1 VIKPGVADFARR
13 SFARTGRHAMIKR
26 LQQMGIACA
35 GVVFLGLA
43 AGPALAADRQGT
55 VLSVDV
61 PGKKIVI
68 LDLQTSRDVD
78 VAVNDQ
84 TEFMTNTG
92 KPLMLQDLKRGDG
105 VGIAEIGGLAA
116 KVRVNQ
122 AELKGVVSTVNLTQ
136 QRLIVTEEFTNRDV
150 EVVLN
155 PNTRIETSDR
165 KSLTLKD
172 VKTGDGVGV
181 VYSGAAPVEV
191 MVNSKPPEL
200 NGHIKSIAADMRSI
214 VVTEIGTHID
224 VTVAVTPKTAI
235 VSSAGKTL
243 GMDALKKG
251 DGVGIAHQSSVASM
265 IVVNPVVA
273 P

>member
-1 VIKPGVADFARR
+1 MR
-13 SFARTGRHAMIKR
+13 KR
-26 LQQMGIACA
+26 LQQIGIACV
-35 GVVFLGLA
+35 GMMFLGLA

-61 PGKKIVI
+61 LGKKFVI
-68 LDLQTSRDVD
+68 LDQQTSRDVD

-84 TEFMTNTG
+84 TEFMTTAG
-92 KPLMLQDLKRGDG
+92 KPLQLQDLKRGDG

-122 AELKGVVSTVNLTQ
+122 AELKGVVSTINLDQ
-136 QRLIVTEEFTNRDV
+136 QRLTVTESVTNRDV
-150 EVVLN
+150 EIVLN
-155 PNTRIETSDR
+155 PNTRIETSQR

-172 VKTGDGVGV
+172 IKTGDGIGV
-181 VYSGAAPVEV
+181 IFSGAAPVEV
-191 MVNSKPPEL
+191 VVNSKPPEL
-200 NGHIKSIAADMRSI
+200 NGHIKSVAADMRSI
-214 VVTEIGTHID
+214 VVTEIGTNID
-224 VTVAVTPKTAI
+224 VTVAVTPKTTI

-243 GMDALKKG
+243 EMNALKKG
-251 DGVGIAHQSSVASM
+251 DGVGIAHQSSVASL